1 MNLGNLL
8 NRTQTVRLFMEA
20 PSTGSNKRVAAVAV
34 VILIAVAV
42 VAYYASTMQGTGKG
56 SSQLSTLQ
64 SEVNS
69 LQLANQAL
77 QAQLSST
84 SSSSGNASATGE
96 NIYSTAGQSV
106 VTVQGYELITQN
118 TFFGPVESIESI
130 QGSGFAVSYQSAFY
144 IVTNFHVID
153 GAQNITV
160 TFSDGDSYPATV
172 KGTDT
177 NRDLAVLDVNAP
189 SSEFHPLALLDAPS
203 GVTVGEPV
211 FAIGSPFGLSGSLT
225 VGVVSQVGRTIT
237 ESTSAQVTI
246 PDVIQFS
253 AAINPGNSGGP
264 LLDSKGLVI
273 GITTAAV
280 SSSQGLGFAIP
291 ATTLSREL
299 PDLIS
304 TGTYTLHPYLG
315 LNVSDDM
322 TYQLAQATDS
332 NVTYGVLVE
341 SVASGGPLAKAGIR
355 GGTSA
360 VTVEGQSYTVGGDII
375 VSVNGTKVVDMDAL
389 ASYLEENAIAG
400 QTIQLGIVRAGVQM
414 TIPVVLG
421 SLPGS

>member
-1 MNLGNLL
+1 
-8 NRTQTVRLFMEA
+8 MEA
-20 PSTGSNKRVAAVAV
+20 PSSGSNRRVAAVAV
-34 VILIAVAV
+34 FILLAVAV
-42 VAYYASTMQGTGKG
+42 VAYYASTMQGTAKG

-64 SEVNS
+64 SEVSS
-69 LQLANQAL
+69 LQQANQAL

-84 SSSSGNASATGE
+84 STGAGNASATGE
-96 NIYSTAGQSV
+96 SIYSTAGPSV
-106 VTVQGYELITQN
+106 VTIQGYELITQD
-118 TFFGPVESIESI
+118 TFFGPVSSIESI
-130 QGSGFAVSYQSAFY
+130 QGSGFTVSYQGSSY
-144 IVTNFHVID
+144 IVTNFHVVD
-153 GAQNITV
+153 GVQNITV
-160 TFSDGDSYPATV
+160 TFSDGDSFPATV
-172 KGTDT
+172 KGTDS

-189 SSEFHPLALLDAPS
+189 SSEFHPLTLLSAPS
-203 GVTVGEPV
+203 GVTVGESV
-211 FAIGSPFGLSGSLT
+211 YAIGSPFGLSGSLT

-299 PDLIS
+299 SDLIT

-322 TYQLAQATDS
+322 TYQLAQAADS

-341 SVASGGPLAKAGIR
+341 SVASGGPLAKAGVR
-355 GGTSA
+355 GGTST
-360 VTVEGQSYTVGGDII
+360 VTVEGQTYSVGGDII

-400 QTIQLGIVRAGVQM
+400 QTVQLGIVRGGAQM
-414 TIPVVLG
+414 TIPVLLG

>member
-1 MNLGNLL
+1 
-8 NRTQTVRLFMEA
+8 METPGA
-20 PSTGSNKRVAAVAV
+20 GSNKRIAAVAV
-34 VILIAVAV
+34 IILLAVAF
-42 VAYYASTMQGTGKG
+42 VAYYASTVQAPGRG

-64 SEVNS
+64 SEVSS
-69 LQLANQAL
+69 LQQANQAL
-77 QAQLSST
+77 EAQLSST
-84 SSSSGNASATGE
+84 TYSSGNSSATAE
-96 NIYSTAGQSV
+96 SIYSTAAPSV
-106 VTVQGYELITQN
+106 VTVQGYELITED
-118 TFFGPVESIESI
+118 TFFGPVTSIESI
-130 QGSGFAVSYQSAFY
+130 QGSGFAVSYQSSFY
-144 IVTNFHVID
+144 IVTNYHVVN

-177 NRDLAVLDVNAP
+177 ARDLAVLDVSAP
-189 SSEFHPLALLDAPS
+189 SSEFHPLTLLSVPS
-203 GVTVGEPV
+203 GVTVGEAV
-211 FAIGSPFGLSGSLT
+211 YAIGSPFGLSGSLT

-299 PDLIS
+299 SDLIT

-322 TYQLAQATDS
+322 TYQLAQATNS

-341 SVASGGPLAKAGIR
+341 SVVSGGPLAKAGIR
-355 GGTSA
+355 GGSST
-360 VTVEGQSYTVGGDII
+360 VTVEGQSYSVGGDII
-375 VSVNGTKVVDMDAL
+375 TSVNGAKVVDMDAL
-389 ASYLEENAIAG
+389 ASYLEENTTAG